1 MRPQSCPAAEP
12 CPRFGL
18 TIAQPKMSLPSF
30 FITIFHRFLGCLSLS
45 LYLLYVRE
53 ILNFWSVFTWFLLI
67 DCHAIGMEDHN
78 ITESQITASSLQNG
92 ATNAR
97 LNFKPTNLLA
107 TGAWCAAP
115 DDTSQPWLQID
126 FQDKVTLSQVAIQ
139 GRFYDGSAVSSSFF
153 HWVEKYSLNY
163 SLDGMYFKA
172 YKQFDDVKVSS
183 LLISN
188 ILLFLSLLFE
198 VQVSCY
204 PNCKLFQNMNS

>member
-1 MRPQSCPAAEP
+1 
-12 CPRFGL
+12 
-18 TIAQPKMSLPSF
+18 
-30 FITIFHRFLGCLSLS
+30 
-45 LYLLYVRE
+45 
-53 ILNFWSVFTWFLLI
+53 
-67 DCHAIGMEDHN
+67 MEDHN

-172 YKQFDDVKVSS
+172 YKQFDDVKIFQGNWDSNTVVFNSITPVIYTRYIRILPKSWEGNPCIRAEFFTCHKEITLEKVNVTSS
-183 LLISN
+183 VASSTGVGLQWKPPDTL
-188 ILLFLSLLFE
+188 
-198 VQVSCY
+198 
-204 PNCKLFQNMNS
+204 KLGEHKALTTRLTRP

>member
-1 MRPQSCPAAEP
+1 MPALWPNDCPTKNESLQFFLSLSFIGFLAA
-12 CPRFGL
+12 
-18 TIAQPKMSLPSF
+18 
-30 FITIFHRFLGCLSLS
+30 SLS

-53 ILNFWSVFTWFLLI
+53 ILNFWSVLTWSLLI

-172 YKQFDDVKVSS
+172 YKQFDDVKVSL

-204 PNCKLFQNMNS
+204 PNCTLFQNIHS

>member
-1 MRPQSCPAAEP
+1 M
-12 CPRFGL
+12 
-18 TIAQPKMSLPSF
+18 T
-30 FITIFHRFLGCLSLS
+30 
-45 LYLLYVRE
+45 
-53 ILNFWSVFTWFLLI
+53 WSLLI

-188 ILLFLSLLFE
+188 ILLFPSLLFE

-204 PNCKLFQNMNS
+204 PNCKLFQNMHS